1 MMQIGIVVGGIECEG
16 CWRAPCLIDMAKNF
30 FPPQAMQ
37 QLVRK
42 ALTTKQE
49 AVVSEKHPCVGQNWT
64 KRVIDRM
71 KRVPLW
77 MLFLLGICLWIG
89 FVGVK
94 QALSLQVQN
103 LGKVT
108 KTQPLE
114 LVLPRT
120 KQEDS
125 SQSKLEPF
133 NTLIKDTQKLE
144 GLFTLYRNRKTDK
157 VYLEVQPEQLNKNFL
172 GTVTMESG
180 IGERGIYSGLP
191 LQDMLFYF
199 RRVNNNLY
207 FIVRN
212 VNFRTE
218 PGDPQWRSLER
229 SFSDSVLYS
238 LAIKSIHPTRQS
250 FLIDLADLMLTDLP
264 GLTPALKA
272 YLGGSYELD
281 TNKSYFGTTKAFPFN
296 VEIESVYGFSV
307 SDGEAAY
314 LPTLPD
320 SRALTLHIR
329 YSLSELNQNNGY
341 RPRLADERVG
351 YFFTAYQDVS
361 NNSRRDS
368 FVRYI
373 NRWHL
378 EKQDPSL
385 PLSPP
390 KKPIVFW
397 IENAVP
403 LEYREAIGEGVLMWN
418 KAFEQ
423 AGFKDAIQVQ
433 QMPDNADW
441 DPADVRYNTIRWF
454 NSLDGFFAMG
464 PTRVN
469 PLTGEI
475 LDADIIVDAS
485 FVREMQQ
492 DFRRLVEQNQNQV
505 EQNSVKQTSLLS
517 NLIGSRQL
525 CQSVAGRQSRSKGAS
540 LVSQLASAH
549 DLCYGMES
557 MRNFAMGQVSLSLLH
572 DTPANSDQMQKYVH
586 QYLRWVIAH
595 EVGHTLGLRHNFHG
609 STLLT
614 PQQLNN
620 SNVTQTQGLV
630 SSVMDYL
637 PSNLAP
643 QGTQQGQYFPAFVG
657 PYDDWAIEYG
667 YKQSDRTA
675 GGIRGLLVSAIV
687 PQSERRFLE
696 EIAKRSVKPELAY
709 ATDEDIFDLNPD
721 ANSWDMSSDVLGY
734 SKIQLDNAHAMW
746 ARLEK
751 RYPMSGES
759 YSALSELFDTVFWN
773 YLQNVYFI
781 TKYVGGQTFQR
792 SNAGEANSRLPFQP
806 VSLEKQREA
815 LSVLQQYVFADNAFN
830 FSPQLLNKLAPSRW
844 IDWGNNAPVERLDYP
859 IHDSVFFLQSLV
871 LGDLLSSD
879 RLSRLRDI
887 EFKSGPKQA
896 LTLPELF
903 LTLEKSIWTEVV
915 QPDDKST
922 NISSIRRS
930 LQREYLNRLTSMV
943 LRTVEVPEDART
955 LAWYRLRELQGSLS
969 SAIRKRGGQ
978 MDTYTKAHL
987 EETRDRI
994 RKTLDAQILAR

>member
-1 MMQIGIVVGGIECEG
+1 M
-16 CWRAPCLIDMAKNF
+16 
-30 FPPQAMQ
+30 
-37 QLVRK
+37 
-42 ALTTKQE
+42 
-49 AVVSEKHPCVGQNWT
+49 
-64 KRVIDRM
+64 
-71 KRVPLW
+71 
-77 MLFLLGICLWIG
+77 WIG
-89 FVGVK
+89 LIGVK
-94 QALSLQVQN
+94 QALPLQVQN
-103 LGKVT
+103 VGKVART
-108 KTQPLE
+108 PHPE
-114 LVLPRT
+114 LVVAQAT
-120 KQEDS
+120 ENDS
-125 SQSKLEPF
+125 STLQPF
-133 NTLIKDTQKLE
+133 NTLIRNAEKLE
-144 GLFTLYRNRKTDK
+144 GLFTLYRDRKTDK
-157 VYLEVQPEQLNKNFL
+157 VYLEVQPQQLNKNFL
-172 GTVTMESG
+172 STVTMESG

-238 LAIKSIHPTRQS
+238 LPIKSIHPTQQS
-250 FLIDLADLMLTDLP
+250 FLIDLADLMLSDLP
-264 GLTPALKA
+264 GLTPALKT
-272 YLGGSYELD
+272 YLGGNYQLD
-281 TNKSYFGTTKAFPFN
+281 TSKSYFGTTKAFPFN

-307 SDGEAAY
+307 SDGDVSY

-329 YSLSELNQNNGY
+329 YSLSELKANNGY

-361 NNSRRDS
+361 NKRRDS

-390 KKPIVFW
+390 KQPIVFW

-403 LEYREAIGEGVLMWN
+403 VEYRQAIREGVLMWN
-418 KAFEQ
+418 KAFEK
-423 AGFKDAIQVQ
+423 AGFKDAIQVE
-433 QMPDNADW
+433 QMPDKADW

-492 DFRRLVEQNQNQV
+492 DFRRLVEQNQTQA
-505 EQNSVKQTSLLS
+505 NSVERTSLLS
-517 NLIGSRQL
+517 NLIGSRHL
-525 CQSVAGRQSRSKGAS
+525 CQSVVGRPSPSKEAS
-540 LVSQLASAH
+540 VISKLASAH
-549 DLCYGMES
+549 DVCYGMES
-557 MRNFAMGQVSLSLLH
+557 VRNFAIGQAGLSLLH
-572 DTPANSDQMQKYVH
+572 DTAPNSEQMKEYVH
-586 QYLRWVIAH
+586 QYLRWVITH

-609 STLLT
+609 STLLA
-614 PQQLNN
+614 PKELNDA
-620 SNVTQTQGLV
+620 NVTHTKGLV

-643 QGTQQGQYFPAFVG
+643 QGTKQGEYFPAFVG
-657 PYDDWAIEYG
+657 PYDEWAIEYG
-667 YKQSDRTA
+667 YKPSDRTA
-675 GGIRGLLVSAIV
+675 EGIRGLLVSALV

-696 EIAKRSVKPELAY
+696 EIAQRSVNPELAY
-709 ATDEDIFDLNPD
+709 ATDEDIVDLNPN
-721 ANSWDMSSDVLGY
+721 ANSWDMSNDVLGY
-734 SKIQLDNAHAMW
+734 SKIQLDNARAMW
-746 ARLEK
+746 TRLEK
-751 RYPMSGES
+751 RYPQSGDS
-759 YSALSELFDTVFWN
+759 YSELSELFDTVFWN
-773 YLQNVYFI
+773 YLQNVYFV
-781 TKYVGGQTFQR
+781 TKYIGGQSFQR
-792 SNAGEANSRLPFQP
+792 SKAGAADGRLPFEP
-806 VSLEKQREA
+806 VPVAKQREA
-815 LSVLQQYVFADNAFN
+815 LSVLQEYVFADSAFN

-844 IDWGNNAPVERLDYP
+844 VDWGNDAPVERLDYP
-859 IHDSVFFLQSLV
+859 IHDSIFFLQSLV
-871 LGDLLSSD
+871 LRDLLSSD
-879 RLSRLRDI
+879 RLNRLRDI

-903 LTLEKSIWTEVV
+903 STLEKSIWTEVI
-915 QPDDKST
+915 QPDNQSA

-930 LQREYLNRLTSMV
+930 LQREYLNCLTSMV
-943 LRTVEVPEDART
+943 LRNVPVPEDART
-955 LAWYRLRELQGSLS
+955 LAWYRLRELQGSLG